1 MLRISKM
8 TDYGTLVLAHLAVGS
23 RRLASAPEVSA
34 ATGLGGATVSKI
46 LKTLSRAGLVTATR
60 GSQGGYRLAR
70 EATAITAAEII
81 DAFDGPV
88 AITDCAAGAENCE
101 LESVCGVGTAWQKI
115 NLAIRR
121 SLEDIS
127 LADLQRNNGIP
138 AAIPL
143 IPMPVRPGSVR
154 PETPNRPKGNQ
165 S

>member
-8 TDYGTLVLAHLAVGS
+8 TDYGTLVLAHLAGDG
-23 RRLASAPEVSA
+23 RRLSSASEVSA
-34 ATGLGGATVSKI
+34 VTGLGGATVSKI
-46 LKTLSRAGLVTATR
+46 LKTLSRAGLVTSTR
-60 GSQGGYRLAR
+60 GSQGGYALAR
-70 EATAITAAEII
+70 DAIDITAAEII

-127 LADLQRNNGIP
+127 LADLQRSQDIP
-138 AAIPL
+138 AVFPLTRIPTRSRNARL
-143 IPMPVRPGSVR
+143 DPPAPSKGSH
-154 PETPNRPKGNQ
+154 